1 MFAFDARQVTK
12 HEWLTTDFQS
22 SASPNSATPA
32 LGDRS
37 ERIRDSRASSTSPR
51 WRVRCPQRVLF
62 ARKDALRSG
71 QRTLQQ
77 IEPSQT
83 ERWPENFAKNNCV
96 AQTGR
101 RCKQRGDVCSW
112 FLRFSNCRRRVSFRG
127 RFEDRRRRNRQRSFL
142 NFEGGGNNF
151 FPPPGSPRP
160 RNFLRDYLALA
171 RLFSS

>member
-1 MFAFDARQVTK
+1 MHQAERRKLVFQSQASGDAGCGLWHIRGTSAKTPKKAKIEANALKHGSKVATTFQRCLIIKHLCNKPLAF
-12 HEWLTTDFQS
+12 ES
-22 SASPNSATPA
+22 SASANSATPA

-62 ARKDALRSG
+62 ARKDAPRSG

-83 ERWPENFAKNNCV
+83 ARWPENFAKNNCV

-101 RCKQRGDVCSW
+101 RCKQRGDVCS
-112 FLRFSNCRRRVSFRG
+112 
-127 RFEDRRRRNRQRSFL
+127 
-142 NFEGGGNNF
+142 
-151 FPPPGSPRP
+151 
-160 RNFLRDYLALA
+160 
-171 RLFSS
+171 